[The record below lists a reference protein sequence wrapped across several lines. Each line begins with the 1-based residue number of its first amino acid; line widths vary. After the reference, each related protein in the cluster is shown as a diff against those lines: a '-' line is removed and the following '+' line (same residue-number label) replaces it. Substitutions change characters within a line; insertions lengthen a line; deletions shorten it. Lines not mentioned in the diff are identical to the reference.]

1 MNAIET
7 WTKSLSKVTALMNA
21 IATLW
26 IFGIMFLMAGD
37 VLGRVLLNHPIT
49 GTPELVKI
57 SIVGIVF
64 MQMPHTLLKGRHIR
78 SEIIVQRLN
87 VSKSIWLELIA
98 SLAGA
103 LVFIALF
110 VASWSAT
117 VTSWELL
124 EYEGEGAL
132 RVPVYPIRSIILL
145 GSALT
150 AIIFAAQVVKAL
162 KEMWNIY
169 RRTS

>member
-1 MNAIET
+1 MNAIEA
-7 WTKSLSKVTALMNA
+7 WTKSLSKFTAVLNA
-21 IATLW
+21 IATIW
-26 IFGIMFLMAGD
+26 IFAIMFLMAGD
-37 VLGRVLLNHPIT
+37 VLGRIFLNHPIT

-78 SEIIVQRLN
+78 SEIIVQRLKIT
-87 VSKSIWLELIA
+87 KSIWLELLA

-117 VTSWELL
+117 VTSWEIL

-150 AIIFAAQVVKAL
+150 AIIFMAQLAKTI

-169 RRTS
+169 RRAT

>member
-1 MNAIET
+1 
-7 WTKSLSKVTALMNA
+7 
-21 IATLW
+21 
-26 IFGIMFLMAGD
+26 MFLMSGD
-37 VLGRVLLNHPIT
+37 VLGRILFNHPIT

-78 SEIIVQRLN
+78 SEIIIQRLS
-87 VSKSIWLELIA
+87 VKKSIWLEVLA

-110 VASWSAT
+110 VSSWPAT
-117 VTSWELL
+117 VTSWEIL
-124 EYEGEGAL
+124 EFEGEGAL
-132 RVPVYPIRSIILL
+132 RVPVYPIRSLILL

-150 AIIFAAQVVKAL
+150 AIIFLAQLAKTF
-162 KEMWNIY
+162 KEMWILY
-169 RRTS
+169 RRAS

>member
-1 MNAIET
+1 MNAIES
-7 WTKSLSKVTALMNA
+7 WTKGLSKFTAVLNA
-21 IATLW
+21 IATIW
-26 IFGIMFLMAGD
+26 IFAIMFLMAGD
-37 VLGRVLLNHPIT
+37 VLGRIFLNHPIT

-78 SEIIVQRLN
+78 SEIIIQRLN
-87 VSKSIWLELIA
+87 ITKSTWLEILA

-117 VTSWELL
+117 VTSWEIL

-150 AIIFAAQVVKAL
+150 AIIFMAQLAKTL
-162 KEMWNIY
+162 KEMLNIH
-169 RRTS
+169 RRAS